1 MEASKNVDNGLN
13 GESVDES
20 EGNTIQGEETESSN
34 LLSATSASGEGIL
47 VQGSGGS
54 KFQVTPAIVVH
65 EVEPNQNGKST
76 KVDIEDEPGKYYPGV
91 LIMIG
96 RGVKVLVLF

>member
-1 MEASKNVDNGLN
+1 MEASKNVDKGLS

-20 EGNTIQGEETESSN
+20 EGNGTQVEVSESST
-34 LLSATSASGEGIL
+34 LLSTSSPSGEGIL

-76 KVDIEDEPGKYYPGV
+76 KVDIEDEPGKYYP
-91 LIMIG
+91 
-96 RGVKVLVLF
+96 